1 MQKHL
6 VCVRYT
12 TGSVCTSDSEKYERY
27 RLKNTVR
34 VFLQRFS
41 ETKLL
46 QGSGWSHLKWLGSYV
61 GVSEIGTEETLW
73 EAWALA
79 HITLDSCCFLWDNK
93 NEEFIESLIIFLCPS
108 SRLSHG
114 DYCWLQIIYVKW
126 FGNGDSRYKDR
137 GEEPSRNRKVTFLN
151 RGSVCWRAKTQR
163 SWPRWGSNPFLGCFY

>member
-61 GVSEIGTEETLW
+61 GVSVWHQGN
-73 EAWALA
+73 ALRSMSPSP
-79 HITLDSCCFLWDNK
+79 HNSWLLLFFRRDNK